1 MDTHDFDRQ
10 AFASGLQVGAAQGV
24 RFGPAIGAGIACVVA
39 VILAAVIPGLVK
51 HPLGTSPATTGPAAQ
66 GPAAPGPAAP
76 GSNAPATSSYDLSY
90 ANGLIVGPGAQCCAS
105 SHGTWTAVASGGFP
119 DFNGGALTS
128 ADPNAWYEWS
138 LGRPAGGHRWD
149 QLKIRVWI
157 PASAAAWVRFTVTTT
172 ADSATSVSGFDVP
185 EQEYQGWRAGSSAT
199 G

>member
-1 MDTHDFDRQ
+1 M
-10 AFASGLQVGAAQGV
+10 
-24 RFGPAIGAGIACVVA
+24 A

-66 GPAAPGPAAP
+66 GPAAP

-138 LGRPAGGHRWD
+138 LGRPAGGRAPLGPAQDPGVDTGLGRGLGPVHRDHDGGLGD
-149 QLKIRVWI
+149 QRLRLRRSGAGVPGLAGRVFGDGLIRR
-157 PASAAAWVRFTVTTT
+157 SAA
-172 ADSATSVSGFDVP
+172 
-185 EQEYQGWRAGSSAT
+185 
-199 G
+199 